1 MLTFGNSSVNNV
13 SSGSKYSSS
22 NCLVCCGCLVSSG
35 GCLISSD
42 GCCSMSSLVVMLFVV
57 LLMILLALSLLCTF
71 RIGGCCS
78 LSDVVVVVCL
88 LVVCFCW
95 LVAFGS
101 SKWVCIFCWY
111 GVSSCVVDAI
121 GVYLLRM
128 FDTARGMY
136 TEVVVTWV

>member
-35 GCLISSD
+35 GCLISSG

-57 LLMILLALSLLCTF
+57 LLIMLLAKSLLCTF
-71 RIGGCCS
+71 RVGGYCS

-88 LVVCFCW
+88 MVVSFCW

-101 SKWVCIFCWY
+101 SKWVCIF
-111 GVSSCVVDAI
+111 VVMMMM
-121 GVYLLRM
+121 V
-128 FDTARGMY
+128 
-136 TEVVVTWV
+136 